1 MYWDFA
7 LILIFLGIAVPW
19 LGRRRIRQLMAVP
32 QTTKMERLTLYAST
46 IAFQWCAAGVILWRV
61 NARGITVTQLGVAIP
76 NIALVAG
83 VSIGLGALVLLN
95 QIFGLRRLAS
105 QSTKNRGAIPELA
118 LKIFPQNNDERL
130 VFFALVATVA
140 VCEEFIYRG
149 FVQRVFED
157 WSGGHVLIG
166 ILGSAVMFG
175 LAHLYQ
181 GRRGLISTFTIGL
194 AFSAVRSGT
203 GSLVPPFIA
212 HFIADLVAGFLAPT
226 AVKKSLESADKT
238 NSPSVVEVP
247 PGDRDQLILHI

>member
-1 MYWDFA
+1 MHWDFA
-7 LILIFLGIAVPW
+7 LILIFLGVAVPW

-32 QTTKMERLTLYAST
+32 QTTKMDRLTLYAST

-61 NARGITVTQLGVAIP
+61 NAHGIKVTQLGVAIP
-76 NIALVAG
+76 NVALVAG
-83 VSIGLGALVLLN
+83 VSIGLGALVLVN

-149 FVQRVFED
+149 FVQHVFED
-157 WSGGHVLIG
+157 WSGGYVLVG

-181 GRRGLISTFTIGL
+181 GRRGLISTFTIGV
-194 AFSAVRSGT
+194 AFSAVRLGT
-203 GSLVPPFIA
+203 GSLVPPFVA
-212 HFIADLVAGFLAPT
+212 HFVADLVAGFLAPG
-226 AVKKSLESADKT
+226 AVRRSLESADKT
-238 NSPSVVEVP
+238 DSTSVVEVP
-247 PGDRDQLILHI
+247 SDNRN